1 MDTKLFIF
9 CIVINLYLKSPIIK
23 KLPRQCKSCLF
34 ILSRKDGGKLA
45 KLTLKQKKF
54 ADEYIIS
61 GNATQAAIE
70 AGYSKKTAGQIGEQN
85 LKKLEIKKYID
96 KRLKEIESKKT
107 ATQQEVLE
115 YLTSVMRGEHK
126 EEILIGQG
134 QGFQEITYID
144 VSAKDRLKAADL
156 LNKIHQAR
164 ESKQDETKKE
174 DKLDAYI
181 AKVDGEL
188 DEFI

>member
-1 MDTKLFIF
+1 MA
-9 CIVINLYLKSPIIK
+9 
-23 KLPRQCKSCLF
+23 R
-34 ILSRKDGGKLA
+34 
-45 KLTLKQKKF
+45 LTTKQKEF
-54 ADEYIIS
+54 ADEYILS
-61 GNATQAAIE
+61 GNAMQSAIKV
-70 AGYSKKTAGQIGEQN
+70 GYSINYAKSQSH
-85 LKKLEIKKYID
+85 KLLENVGIKSYID
-96 KRLKEIESKKT
+96 ERLKEIESKKT

-164 ESKQDETKKE
+164 EEKSATASESIIIVDRWE
-174 DKLDAYI
+174 D
-181 AKVDGEL
+181 G
-188 DEFI
+188 

>member
-1 MDTKLFIF
+1 M
-9 CIVINLYLKSPIIK
+9 
-23 KLPRQCKSCLF
+23 
-34 ILSRKDGGKLA
+34 A
-45 KLTLKQKKF
+45 KLSLKQQKF

-61 GNATQAAIE
+61 GNIE
-70 AGYSKKTAGQIGEQN
+70 QSALNAGYSANYSRSQSH
-85 LKKLEIKKYID
+85 KLLANVGIKSYID
-96 KRLKEIESKKT
+96 ERLKEIESKKT
-107 ATQQEVLE
+107 ATQQEVIE

-144 VSAKDRLKAADL
+144 VSAKDRLKAANL

-164 ESKQDETKKE
+164 ESKRDETKKE
-174 DKLDAYI
+174 DKLDAYL

>member
-1 MDTKLFIF
+1 M
-9 CIVINLYLKSPIIK
+9 
-23 KLPRQCKSCLF
+23 
-34 ILSRKDGGKLA
+34 A
-45 KLTLKQKKF
+45 KLSLKQQKF

-61 GNATQAAIE
+61 GNIE
-70 AGYSKKTAGQIGEQN
+70 QSALNAGYSANYSRSQSH
-85 LKKLEIKKYID
+85 KLLANVGIKSYID
-96 KRLKEIESKKT
+96 ERMKEIESKKT
-107 ATQQEVLE
+107 ATQQEVIE
-115 YLTSVMRGEHK
+115 YLTSVMRGEYK

-144 VSAKDRLKAADL
+144 VSAKDRLKAANL

-174 DKLDAYI
+174 DKLDIYI

>member
-1 MDTKLFIF
+1 M
-9 CIVINLYLKSPIIK
+9 KSAIK
-23 KLPRQCKSCLF
+23 V
-34 ILSRKDGGKLA
+34 
-45 KLTLKQKKF
+45 
-54 ADEYIIS
+54 
-61 GNATQAAIE
+61 
-70 AGYSKKTAGQIGEQN
+70 GYSVNYAKSQSH
-85 LKKLEIKKYID
+85 KLLENVGIKSYID
-96 KRLKEIESKKT
+96 ERMKEIESKKT

-164 ESKQDETKKE
+164 ESKRDESKKE
-174 DKLDAYI
+174 DKLDIYI

>member
-1 MDTKLFIF
+1 M
-9 CIVINLYLKSPIIK
+9 
-23 KLPRQCKSCLF
+23 
-34 ILSRKDGGKLA
+34 SRKDGGKLA
-45 KLTLKQKKF
+45 KLTLKQKRF

-107 ATQQEVLE
+107 ATQQEVIQ
-115 YLTSVMRGEHK
+115 YLTSVMRGEQR
-126 EEILIGQG
+126 EQTLIGMG
-134 QGFQEITYID
+134 QGFQETTYID
-144 VSAKDRLKAADL
+144 VSAKDRIKAADI

-164 ESKQDETKKE
+164 EEKSSTTTESIVIVDRWEDE
-174 DKLDAYI
+174 
-181 AKVDGEL
+181 
-188 DEFI
+188 

>member
-1 MDTKLFIF
+1 M
-9 CIVINLYLKSPIIK
+9 
-23 KLPRQCKSCLF
+23 
-34 ILSRKDGGKLA
+34 A

-61 GNATQAAIE
+61 GNATESYKKVYSNVKEDSTAS
-70 AGYSKKTAGQIGEQN
+70 AGASRMLRNVKVKS
-85 LKKLEIKKYID
+85 YID
-96 KRLKEIESKKT
+96 ERLKEIESKKS
-107 ATQQEVLE
+107 ATQQEVIE

-144 VSAKDRLKAADL
+144 VSAKDRLKAANL

-174 DKLDAYI
+174 DKLDIYI

>member
-1 MDTKLFIF
+1 M
-9 CIVINLYLKSPIIK
+9 
-23 KLPRQCKSCLF
+23 
-34 ILSRKDGGKLA
+34 SRKDGGKLA
-45 KLTLKQKKF
+45 KLSLKQQKF

-61 GNATQAAIE
+61 GNIE
-70 AGYSKKTAGQIGEQN
+70 QSALNAGYSANYSRSQSH
-85 LKKLEIKKYID
+85 KLLANVGIKSYID
-96 KRLKEIESKKT
+96 ERMKEIESKKT
-107 ATQQEVLE
+107 ATQQEVIE
-115 YLTSVMRGEHK
+115 YLTSVMRGEYK

-144 VSAKDRLKAADL
+144 VSAKDRLKAANL

-174 DKLDAYI
+174 DKLDIYI

>member
-1 MDTKLFIF
+1 M
-9 CIVINLYLKSPIIK
+9 
-23 KLPRQCKSCLF
+23 
-34 ILSRKDGGKLA
+34 A

-61 GNATQAAIE
+61 GNIE
-70 AGYSKKTAGQIGEQN
+70 QSALNAGYSANYSRSQSH
-85 LKKLEIKKYID
+85 KLLANVGIKNYID

-107 ATQQEVLE
+107 ATQQEVIE
-115 YLTSVMRGEHK
+115 YLTSVMRGEQT
-126 EEILIGQG
+126 EEILIGRG
-134 QGFQEITYID
+134 QGFQETTYID
-144 VSAKDRLKAADL
+144 VSAKDRIKAADI

-174 DKLDAYI
+174 DKLDVYI

>member
-1 MDTKLFIF
+1 M
-9 CIVINLYLKSPIIK
+9 
-23 KLPRQCKSCLF
+23 
-34 ILSRKDGGKLA
+34 SRKDGGKLA
-45 KLTLKQKKF
+45 KLNLKQQKF

-61 GNATQAAIE
+61 GNIE
-70 AGYSKKTAGQIGEQN
+70 QSALNAGYSANYSRSQSH
-85 LKKLEIKKYID
+85 KLLANVGIKSYINE
-96 KRLKEIESKKT
+96 RMKEIESKKT
-107 ATQQEVLE
+107 ATQQEVIE

-144 VSAKDRLKAADL
+144 VSAKDRLKAANL

>member
-1 MDTKLFIF
+1 ME
-9 CIVINLYLKSPIIK
+9 NL
-23 KLPRQCKSCLF
+23 
-34 ILSRKDGGKLA
+34 GKL
-45 KLTLKQKKF
+45 TIKQKRF

-61 GNATQAAIE
+61 GNAEEAAVN
-70 AGYSKKTAGQIGEQN
+70 AGYSEKYARGN
-85 LKKLEIKKYID
+85 AYKLVAFSGIKSYID
-96 KRLKEIESKKT
+96 ERLKEIESAKT

-115 YLTSVMRGEHK
+115 YLTSVMRGEQR
-126 EEILIGQG
+126 EQTLIGMG
-134 QGFQEITYID
+134 QGFQEKTYID

-174 DKLDAYI
+174 DKLDIYI